1 MRFSVPLIFSLEN
14 VKFHKLDDLYKNVTY
29 LIFIEVLLLRT
40 YNVVLIARMIIAI
53 IFLQHLVVKKLSYDV
68 SHLTNLDTYIS

>member
-1 MRFSVPLIFSLEN
+1 MPLIFSLEN

-29 LIFIEVLLLRT
+29 LIFIEILLLRT

-68 SHLTNLDTYIS
+68 SHLTNLDTYIR

>member
-1 MRFSVPLIFSLEN
+1 MPLIFSLDN

-53 IFLQHLVVKKLSYDV
+53 IFCD
-68 SHLTNLDTYIS
+68 I

>member
-1 MRFSVPLIFSLEN
+1 MPLIFSLEN
-14 VKFHKLDDLYKNVTY
+14 VKFHKLDDLYKNV
-29 LIFIEVLLLRT
+29 IFIEVLLLRT

-68 SHLTNLDTYIS
+68 SHLTNLDTYIR